1 MTAIAAFSEEGRV
14 WMGGD
19 SAGVAYPN
27 GDLTSR
33 ADEKV
38 FFNGDF
44 LIGFCGSFRQGQVL
58 RHVFQPPRVPAGCP
72 NLDAWMTTRFV
83 DELRVCLKAAGVAQT
98 TDGAET
104 TDQTSSFLVAYRDRL
119 WELHADYSLAS
130 SRDGLMG
137 AGTGG
142 KYAAAT
148 LYTLNRLR
156 RAAPGASIDEPRAR
170 LEYAL
175 LVAEHFNGGVRA
187 PFVIHHT

>member
-1 MTAIAAFSEEGRV
+1 MTAIAAFSEDGRV

-19 SAGVAYPN
+19 SAGVAGI

-58 RHVFQPPRVPAGCP
+58 RHVFVPPRVPSGCP
-72 NLDAWMTTRFV
+72 NLDAFMTTRFV
-83 DELRVCLKAAGVAQT
+83 DELRACLKAAGVAQT
-98 TDGAET
+98 TDGAEMA
-104 TDQTSSFLVAYRDRL
+104 DSGSSFLVAYRDRL

-130 SRDGLMG
+130 SRDGLMC
-137 AGTGG
+137 TGSG
-142 KYAAAT
+142 GRYAAAS
-148 LYTLNRLR
+148 LYTLNVG
-156 RAAPGASIDEPRAR
+156 PEGINTSPRER

-175 LVAEHFNGGVRA
+175 RVAEHFNGGVRA